1 MKDVN
6 KIFESIH
13 EVYESHDGGG
23 IWLDDSQKLL
33 IKNQLR
39 QLILANK
46 NHGVIHNVRRRFYSD
61 DEIQEIEDAAAQGRE
76 DWLIQ
81 QHENS
86 I

>member
-13 EVYESHDGGG
+13 EVYESHDGGV
-23 IWLDDSQKLL
+23 IWLSDDEKLL

-46 NHGVIHNVRRRFYSD
+46 NEYLSGVRACPNCENPYPHIHPDGVHVCEECGKEYR
-61 DEIQEIEDAAAQGRE
+61 
-76 DWLIQ
+76 
-81 QHENS
+81 
-86 I
+86 